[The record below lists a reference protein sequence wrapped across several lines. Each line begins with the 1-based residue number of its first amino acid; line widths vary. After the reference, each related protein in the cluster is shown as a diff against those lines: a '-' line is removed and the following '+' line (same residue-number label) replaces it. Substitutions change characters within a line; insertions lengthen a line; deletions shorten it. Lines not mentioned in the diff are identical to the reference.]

1 MVSNRLLC
9 DMGCMRWIILKSLVG
24 TNSEK
29 TKRARFS
36 FEQHTRPKPLLRF
49 PFRSCQQPRGID
61 RRAKT
66 RHIIVEIFNNQGSVM
81 STVNF
86 SVPEDIKNAFN
97 TVFEGQNKSAVI
109 ADLMRDAVEREQ
121 RRKQH
126 CSAVD
131 RILANRMNAPRF
143 SEAQFKAAREKDRP

>member
-1 MVSNRLLC
+1 MTVEVYAVGVCLNVRDPLRLIPH
-9 DMGCMRWIILKSLVG
+9 W
-24 TNSEK
+24 
-29 TKRARFS
+29 
-36 FEQHTRPKPLLRF
+36 TRLRF
-49 PFRSCQQPRGID
+49 DPAAAI
-61 RRAKT
+61 
-66 RHIIVEIFNNQGSVM
+66 RHNVVEYFNNQGLVM

-131 RILANRMNAPRF
+131 RILANRINAPRF
-143 SEAQFKAAREKDRP
+143 SEGEFRAAREEGRP